1 MLLTIRGRPA
11 GGSNRQTA
19 PDAASVC
26 LSKPAAWAPTD
37 SLSHLSHTLR
47 TDRYTL
53 LSIATEAGM
62 SGWWRAPKTPTVA
75 SRAGLEPARR
85 SNSRILTVVT
95 SCRLS
100 GVMAMHVPRA
110 KHAPAR
116 SRPCLGGHA
125 LSTRPGAAAVKV
137 RRWAR
142 HSVRCWSH
150 ATEGSQTRHVAGSRS
165 QQRLLRASA
174 SFTDASRSSCRWP
187 RPQWHW
193 VRRDVGHMVWRRAHA
208 VDALRRASR
217 RPRAGRG
224 SGRRRPRSRPRPPGR
239 PAAPRDSATRTR
251 PEMPQVSG
259 QGGGNE
265 RTPGV
270 CALRAFTWAP
280 RVRGQLL
287 PTTPTPCTRPAC
299 TSRS

>member
-1 MLLTIRGRPA
+1 
-11 GGSNRQTA
+11 
-19 PDAASVC
+19 
-26 LSKPAAWAPTD
+26 
-37 SLSHLSHTLR
+37 
-47 TDRYTL
+47 
-53 LSIATEAGM
+53 M

-142 HSVRCWSH
+142 HSVMCWSH

-217 RPRAGRG
+217 RPHVRAEGAAGDGRGAGRG
-224 SGRRRPRSRPRPPGR
+224 PPVGPQLRATPRRGRGRRCRKFLDRGGEMSEHPVYVRSGLSRGLLGYEGNSCRPHRH
-239 PAAPRDSATRTR
+239 PAPVRRAHRAPD
-251 PEMPQVSG
+251 
-259 QGGGNE
+259 
-265 RTPGV
+265 
-270 CALRAFTWAP
+270 RAFRGGRACPGAP
-280 RVRGQLL
+280 
-287 PTTPTPCTRPAC
+287 
-299 TSRS
+299 